1 MSGGGFTLAAAPL
14 LPWLVL
20 ALLAMAGALCLGFG
34 ILRRAPG
41 LGWRA
46 IAIVVLLAA
55 LVNPSLI
62 EEQRVPRRDV
72 AIIIVDDSPSQS
84 IGDRRQATETALAA
98 VKKRLAGEPDLDV
111 RVIRAGA
118 SRRAPATREPGCSRH
133 SIEPCP
139 MCRASASPGWS

>member
-14 LPWLVL
+14 LSWLLL
-20 ALLAMAGALCLGFG
+20 ALLAIAGALCLGFG

-46 IAIVVLLAA
+46 IAIVALLAA

-62 EEQRVPRRDV
+62 EEQRAPRRDV
-72 AIIIVDDSPSQS
+72 AIVIVDNSPSQS

-98 VKKRLAGEPDLDV
+98 VKKRLAREPDLDV

-118 SRRAPATREPGCSRH
+118 PQPGASDEGTRLFFQ
-133 SIEPCP
+133 SI
-139 MCRASASPGWS
+139 SKS